1 MVHARAVGGRRSRT
15 LAVAAQRTGD
25 GAVELRRHAEPY
37 ALCIGLARPVVV
49 VSTTLLEMLTS
60 EELVAV
66 VAHEQRHRRRRAPL
80 RELAATAIVG
90 ALFFLP
96 TLDDLADAHR
106 VDEEVVADHE
116 AVLVAGR
123 RPLVHALAKLTD
135 LAVLMP
141 SPAVAITGADTLGA
155 RLYALQHGS
164 LAPLRLHRRRLALS
178 VAAVAALLL
187 VAVWMPAAGTRH
199 QAPGTRHQA
208 PGTSVAPELTSIHR
222 WIQSSMWS

>member
-1 MVHARAVGGRRSRT
+1 M
-15 LAVAAQRTGD
+15 AVAAQRTGD

-199 QAPGTRHQA
+199 QAPGT
-208 PGTSVAPELTSIHR
+208 SVAPELTSIHR